1 MGRSFIHFLLGFLPT
16 FVLLQLGYGQS
27 QQGFISIDCGSNSS
41 YTEPITG
48 LNYVPDSEFIN
59 TGIITSLPSSSGL
72 SNVQKQLWNLRSFPQ
87 GTRNCYNVPVKVG
100 TKYLI
105 RASFLYDNYDAKNTV
120 PEFDLHFGPN
130 LWVNVKLELPEN
142 IIHEEIIHITTSNN
156 AQVCLVNT
164 DKGTPFVSALEFR
177 PLELSSYKTV
187 SGSLATFLRLDIGE
201 NKTFTRY
208 PDDDYDRIWSPP
220 TPVAEWVPIST
231 SSPVNNNDNI
241 GFKAPSSVLKTAS
254 TVANES
260 APMIIPWSDPDQ
272 SIQFYIYLYFA
283 EFQTSLSR
291 TFKIYHNEKLFYS
304 EDLSPAYLTENVI
317 YSQQPFP
324 ISGRHIVNLIRTED
338 SALPPILNAL
348 EIFKVMNFE
357 QPTTD
362 QGDVDAIES
371 IQKFYEV
378 KIEDWQGDP
387 CAPEALAW
395 RALTCEYDDGS
406 KPPRITGL
414 NLSSTELAGK
424 ITNNIANLLKLEV
437 LDLSNNNLSGSVP
450 EFLADLPFLRVL
462 NLSGNN
468 LSGQVPAALIDKKN
482 KASFSLSLDGNPNLY
497 VTEPSEKKKS
507 TNILIPILAAVG
519 GVIIILLILASIYYY
534 FFRRRTSSKAP
545 VMMMMKPH
553 SPQNSGFEL
562 QPPEPLEQQPSRR
575 YSYVSI
581 LEMTNHFETLLGEGG
596 FGKVYYG
603 LIGNTE
609 VAVKILSAKSA
620 QGYREFQSEV
630 DILLRVHH
638 RNLTSLVGYCN
649 EGEEKM
655 GLIYEYMG
663 RGNLGSLLLGGKG
676 QVLRW
681 KDRLQI
687 ALDSA
692 QGLEYLHNG
701 CRPPIIH
708 RDIKPSNIL
717 LNEHLQAKLADFGL
731 SRAFPIDGDATHV
744 TTKVA
749 GTPGYL
755 DPDYHVSFRLT
766 EKSDVYSFGIVVM
779 ELISGRPVILKT
791 SERCHITK
799 WVDFNINQGDIHSII
814 DPRIKDGCNVNSV
827 WKAVDMAMACTT
839 TDPTNRPTMNQVVS
853 ECLNL
858 ELNPREDRQV
868 DSITS
873 ISSTFDYEHGPSA
886 R

>member
-130 LWVNVKLELPEN
+130 LWVSVKLELPEN

-164 DKGTPFVSALEFR
+164 DKGTPFISALEFR

-220 TPVAEWVPIST
+220 TPVSEWVPIST

-371 IQKFYEV
+371 IQKFYEL

-424 ITNNIANLLKLEV
+424 ITNNITNLLKLEV

-450 EFLADLPFLRVL
+450 EFLADMPFLRVL

-482 KASFSLSLDGNPNLY
+482 KASFTLSLDGNPNLY
-497 VTEPSEKKKS
+497 VTEPSKKKK

-545 VMMMMKPH
+545 VMMMKPH

-581 LEMTNHFETLLGEGG
+581 LEMTNHFEKLLGEGG

-620 QGYREFQSEV
+620 QG
-630 DILLRVHH
+630 
-638 RNLTSLVGYCN
+638 
-649 EGEEKM
+649 
-655 GLIYEYMG
+655 
-663 RGNLGSLLLGGKG
+663 GKG

-692 QGLEYLHNG
+692 
-701 CRPPIIH
+701 
-708 RDIKPSNIL
+708 
-717 LNEHLQAKLADFGL
+717 
-731 SRAFPIDGDATHV
+731 
-744 TTKVA
+744 
-749 GTPGYL
+749 
-755 DPDYHVSFRLT
+755 
-766 EKSDVYSFGIVVM
+766 
-779 ELISGRPVILKT
+779 
-791 SERCHITK
+791 
-799 WVDFNINQGDIHSII
+799 QGDIHSII

-827 WKAVDMAMACTT
+827 WKAVDMAMSCTT

-853 ECLNL
+853 ELKECLNL